1 MAARDTTDLI
11 LHGVNPTG
19 KEIGRGAY
27 GRVFEVDYQGTLC
40 AAKEVH
46 SVLLELSQAEGR
58 RKITTDFLNECQIW
72 STIRHPCIVQFLG
85 VYYPARDQYRL
96 PAMVMEKMQHSLRG
110 LVENYTN
117 IPLNVKLSILDE
129 VCLGL
134 RYLHSRNPPIV
145 HRDLTPNNILLG
157 GHLEAKITDLGV
169 AKVMQTDSKMTMT
182 KIPGTPDFMPPEALA
197 QKPVYGP
204 SLDVFSYGGVAL
216 NVITQQWP
224 KPTDKLLLNSDTD
237 KWEVASEGTRRQT
250 YLDMFTGG
258 AAGLVPLVTSCLSDN
273 PKKRPSVM
281 EVSLEIK
288 REKNVCS
295 HQTSR
300 DGMSPIV
307 WWAEVSGQSSSQ
319 QQQVTSLTTQLE
331 MTISNEELRGEVGVL
346 KTENDG
352 LKVEVDG
359 LKVEVDGLKVEN
371 NGYKEENAQLRA
383 ENQRLKVT
391 SLTTQLEEMTIS
403 NEELRGENGVLMT
416 EIDGLKVENN
426 GLKVEVD
433 GLKVENSGLKVEV
446 DGLTVEVDGLKV
458 ENSGLK
464 VENSG
469 LKVEVDGLTVEV
481 DGLKVENSG
490 LKVENSGLK
499 VEVDG
504 LTVEVDGLKVE
515 NNGFKVE
522 NSGLKVEVD
531 GLTVEVDGLKVENS
545 GLKVENSGLKVEV
558 DGLTVEVDGLKVE
571 NNGFKVENS
580 GLKVEVDGLTVEVDG
595 LKVENSGLKV
605 ENSGLKVEVDGLKVE
620 NSGLKVENSGFKV
633 EVDGLKVEV
642 DGLKVENNG
651 YKEENVQL
659 RAENQRLKEKLV
671 QSPTPDLFS
680 GPVNIKWQHGAPAPV
695 KGWDHTGVLCDGKAY
710 IGGGW
715 DNTFSPLC
723 RIYVYNPV
731 NNSWS
736 PSPINTTYGFFAMTT
751 LNNQLITAGGE
762 DRSYKVTNKIFSLDG
777 NHLKEYTRMITPR
790 YYATAASHQGTLV
803 ITGGKDDQRRKL
815 ATTELF
821 DSTTGQW
828 YTTSD
833 LPLPHY
839 WLQSVIVD
847 NTLYLL
853 GGYNQDGNYSPAV
866 FTAPL
871 DTLSSHQLKWSS
883 QQDTPWCCSAPVSIQ
898 GRHLLT
904 VGGWKKTGSDY
915 VYTSDIKMFN
925 KVSHSWEAIGHIPS
939 ARSGPAVVSVADNKI
954 VVVGGYDDKGQ
965 FTNTVW
971 IGSCEPQ

>member
-1 MAARDTTDLI
+1 MATRVATDLT
-11 LHGVNPTG
+11 LYGVNPTG

-46 SVLLELSQAEGR
+46 ALLLQYSQAEEFL
-58 RKITTDFLNECQIW
+58 KITTDFLNECQIW

-85 VYYPARDQYRL
+85 VYYSACDQYRL
-96 PAMVMEKMQHSLRG
+96 PIMVMEKMQCSLRG
-110 LVENYTN
+110 LVENYNN

-157 GHLEAKITDLGV
+157 GHLETKITDLGV

-182 KIPGTPDFMPPEALA
+182 KIPGTPDFMPPEALT
-197 QKPVYGP
+197 KRPVYGP
-204 SLDVFSYGGVAL
+204 PLDVFSYGGVAI
-216 NVITQQWP
+216 NVVTKQWP
-224 KPTDKLLLNSDTD
+224 EPSDREQLNPDTD
-237 KWEVASEGTRRQT
+237 KWEVISEVTRRQK
-250 YLDMFTGG
+250 YLNMFTGG
-258 AAGLVPLVTSCLSDN
+258 AADLVPLVTSCLNDN

-288 REKNVCS
+288 RVKDVCS
-295 HQTSR
+295 HQTGR

-331 MTISNEELRGEVGVL
+331 EMTINNEELRGENGVL
-346 KTENDG
+346 ETENDG
-352 LKVEVDG
+352 LKVENNGLKVEVDGLKVEVDGLKVENNGLKVENNG

-371 NGYKEENAQLRA
+371 NGYKEENAQLKA
-383 ENQRLKVT
+383 ENQRLKHT
-391 SLTTQLEEMTIS
+391 TLMADQRSSLPPPVHPRSKQRVVPIS
-403 NEELRGENGVLMT
+403 QNKQTRE
-416 EIDGLKVENN
+416 
-426 GLKVEVD
+426 
-433 GLKVENSGLKVEV
+433 
-446 DGLTVEVDGLKV
+446 
-458 ENSGLK
+458 
-464 VENSG
+464 
-469 LKVEVDGLTVEV
+469 
-481 DGLKVENSG
+481 
-490 LKVENSGLK
+490 
-499 VEVDG
+499 
-504 LTVEVDGLKVE
+504 
-515 NNGFKVE
+515 
-522 NSGLKVEVD
+522 
-531 GLTVEVDGLKVENS
+531 
-545 GLKVENSGLKVEV
+545 
-558 DGLTVEVDGLKVE
+558 
-571 NNGFKVENS
+571 
-580 GLKVEVDGLTVEVDG
+580 
-595 LKVENSGLKV
+595 
-605 ENSGLKVEVDGLKVE
+605 
-620 NSGLKVENSGFKV
+620 
-633 EVDGLKVEV
+633 
-642 DGLKVENNG
+642 
-651 YKEENVQL
+651 Q
-659 RAENQRLKEKLV
+659 LV

-680 GPVNIKWQHGAPAPV
+680 GPVNIKWQHGAPRPV
-695 KGWDHTGVLCDGKAY
+695 KGMDHTGVLCDGKVY

-715 DNTFSPLC
+715 DNTGPSY
-723 RIYVYNPV
+723 RIGVYNPV

-751 LNNQLITAGGE
+751 LNNQLITAGGW
-762 DRSYKVTNKIFSLDG
+762 DRSVKVTNKIFSLDG
-777 NHLKEYTRMITPR
+777 DHLKEYTRMITPR
-790 YYATAASHQGTLV
+790 YWATAAGYQGTLI
-803 ITGGKDDQRRKL
+803 ITGGRDDQRRTL

-821 DSTTGQW
+821 DSTTKRWFSTGQW

-833 LPLPHY
+833 LPLPHH

-853 GGYNQDGNYSPAV
+853 GGRNQDGISPAV

-904 VGGWKKTGSDY
+904 VGGVKKTGSG
-915 VYTSDIKMFN
+915 YTSDINMFN

-954 VVVGGYDDKGQ
+954 VVVGGCDDKGHY
-965 FTNTVW
+965 TNTVW

>member
-1 MAARDTTDLI
+1 MATRVATDLT
-11 LHGVNPTG
+11 LYDVNPTG

-46 SVLLELSQAEGR
+46 ALLLQYSQGEEF

-96 PAMVMEKMQHSLRG
+96 PVMVMEKMQHSLRG

-169 AKVMQTDSKMTMT
+169 AKVMQTDNKMTMT

-258 AAGLVPLVTSCLSDN
+258 AADLVPLVTSCLSDN

-281 EVSLEIK
+281 EVSMEIK
-288 REKNVCS
+288 RIKDVCS
-295 HQTSR
+295 HQTGR

-307 WWAEVSGQSSSQ
+307 WWAEVSAQSSSQ
-319 QQQVTSLTTQLE
+319 QQ
-331 MTISNEELRGEVGVL
+331 
-346 KTENDG
+346 
-352 LKVEVDG
+352 
-359 LKVEVDGLKVEN
+359 
-371 NGYKEENAQLRA
+371 
-383 ENQRLKVT
+383 VT

-403 NEELRGENGVLMT
+403 NEELRGENGVLKT
-416 EIDGLKVENN
+416 ENN
-426 GLKVEVD
+426 
-433 GLKVENSGLKVEV
+433 
-446 DGLTVEVDGLKV
+446 
-458 ENSGLK
+458 
-464 VENSG
+464 
-469 LKVEVDGLTVEV
+469 
-481 DGLKVENSG
+481 
-490 LKVENSGLK
+490 
-499 VEVDG
+499 
-504 LTVEVDGLKVE
+504 
-515 NNGFKVE
+515 
-522 NSGLKVEVD
+522 
-531 GLTVEVDGLKVENS
+531 
-545 GLKVENSGLKVEV
+545 
-558 DGLTVEVDGLKVE
+558 
-571 NNGFKVENS
+571 
-580 GLKVEVDGLTVEVDG
+580 G

-620 NSGLKVENSGFKV
+620 NSGLKVEVDGLKV
-633 EVDGLKVEV
+633 HVDGLEVENNGLKVEV
-642 DGLKVENNG
+642 DGLKGENSQLRVENQHL
-651 YKEENVQL
+651 KHTTL
-659 RAENQRLKEKLV
+659 MADQRSSLPPPVHPQSKQHVVPVPQKKQTREQLV

-680 GPVNIKWQHGAPAPV
+680 GPVNIKWQHGAPTPV
-695 KGWDHTGVLCDGKAY
+695 EGGHHTGVLCDGKVY

-715 DNTFSPLC
+715 DNTGPSY
-723 RIYVYNPV
+723 RIDVYNPV

-751 LNNQLITAGGE
+751 LNNQLITAGGM
-762 DRSYKVTNKIFSLDG
+762 DRSNKVTNKIFSLDG
-777 NHLKEYTRMITPR
+777 DHLKEYTRMITSR
-790 YYATAASHQGTLV
+790 YWATAAGYQGTLI
-803 ITGGKDDQRRKL
+803 ITGGEYDERRRL
-815 ATTELF
+815 ATTELL

-833 LPLPHY
+833 LPLPHF
-839 WLQSVIVD
+839 WLQSVIID

-853 GGYNQDGNYSPAV
+853 GGYNQDGNLSPAV

-883 QQDTPWCCSAPVSIQ
+883 QQDTPWCRSAPVSIQ

-904 VGGWKKTGSDY
+904 VGGVKKTGRGN
-915 VYTSDIKMFN
+915 VRTSDINMFN

-939 ARSGPAVVSVADNKI
+939 ARSVPAVVSVADNKI
-954 VVVGGYDDKGQ
+954 VVVGGVDDKVEY
-965 FTNTVW
+965 TNTVW